1 MQNQFLNDN
10 ERSNVSISFD
20 ETKSSREL
28 CLVACNSMKYLSF
41 TFDIV
46 FVSVFGVCYVTSL
59 GGGGGGTESSVA
71 LGTLG
76 SHQQSHH
83 RTKIRDSKTNRLREQ
98 RGGYLC
104 HITCLEL
111 EMNFH

>member
-59 GGGGGGTESSVA
+59 GGG
-71 LGTLG
+71 
-76 SHQQSHH
+76 
-83 RTKIRDSKTNRLREQ
+83 
-98 RGGYLC
+98 
-104 HITCLEL
+104 
-111 EMNFH
+111 

>member
-46 FVSVFGVCYVTSL
+46 FVSVFGVSYT
-59 GGGGGGTESSVA
+59 
-71 LGTLG
+71 
-76 SHQQSHH
+76 
-83 RTKIRDSKTNRLREQ
+83 
-98 RGGYLC
+98 
-104 HITCLEL
+104 
-111 EMNFH
+111 